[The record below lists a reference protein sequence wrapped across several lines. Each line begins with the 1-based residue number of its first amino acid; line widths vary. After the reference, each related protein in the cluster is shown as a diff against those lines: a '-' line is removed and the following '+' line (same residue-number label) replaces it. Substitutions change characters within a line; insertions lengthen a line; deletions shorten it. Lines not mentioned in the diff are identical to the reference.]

1 MSPEP
6 TLRVTSGRLAA
17 PMKEDTPLNDAYPLR
32 QVNLV
37 VSDLERS
44 KTFYSRF
51 GWQFRRMGDAALI
64 ADAAGVLLALHLP
77 DFVRMWNE
85 GYDGRTG
92 GAAVFDVDLPDR
104 ESVNRLHA
112 ELKAAGHASRQE
124 PFDAFFGSRYAVV
137 EDPDGNLVGLKSPR

>member
-1 MSPEP
+1 MQMSE
-6 TLRVTSGRLAA
+6 L
-17 PMKEDTPLNDAYPLR
+17 YPLR

-37 VSDLERS
+37 VSDLVRS
-44 KTFYSRF
+44 QTFYSRF
-51 GWQFRRMGDAALI
+51 GWQFRPMGDAALI
-64 ADAAGVLLALHLP
+64 ADAEGLQIALHLP

-92 GAAVFDVDLPDR
+92 GATVLDVSVPDR
-104 ESVNRLHA
+104 ASVDRLHA
-112 ELKAAGHASRQE
+112 EIRALGHASPQE

>member
-1 MSPEP
+1 MQVSD
-6 TLRVTSGRLAA
+6 LYA
-17 PMKEDTPLNDAYPLR
+17 LR

-44 KTFYSRF
+44 QTFYGRF
-51 GWQFRRMGDAALI
+51 GWEFRPMGDAALI
-64 ADAAGVLLALHLP
+64 ADAGDVLIALHLP

-92 GAAVFDVDLPDR
+92 GATVLDVSVPDR
-104 ESVNRLHA
+104 ASVDRLHA
-112 ELKAAGHASRQE
+112 ELTAAGHASPQE

>member
-1 MSPEP
+1 MPMSD
-6 TLRVTSGRLAA
+6 L
-17 PMKEDTPLNDAYPLR
+17 YPLR

-44 KTFYSRF
+44 QTFYSRF
-51 GWQFRRMGDAALI
+51 GWQFRQMGDAALI
-64 ADAAGVLLALHLP
+64 ADGGLLIALHLP

-85 GYDGRTG
+85 GYDGRIG
-92 GAAVFDVDLPDR
+92 GATVLDVSVPDR
-104 ESVNRLHA
+104 ASVDRLHA
-112 ELKAAGHASRQE
+112 EIRALGYASPQE

>member
-1 MSPEP
+1 MI
-6 TLRVTSGRLAA
+6 RLAA
-17 PMKEDTPLNDAYPLR
+17 MTKHDSPVNDVYPLR

-44 KTFYSRF
+44 QTFYSRF

-92 GAAVFDVDLPDR
+92 GLRCSTSISPTV
-104 ESVNRLHA
+104 
-112 ELKAAGHASRQE
+112 SRSTDSMRSSQ
-124 PFDAFFGSRYAVV
+124 PRGTPRARSRSMPSSARATRSWRT
-137 EDPDGNLVGLKSPR
+137 LTAISSA

>member
-1 MSPEP
+1 MQMS
-6 TLRVTSGRLAA
+6 
-17 PMKEDTPLNDAYPLR
+17 DFYPLR

-37 VSDLERS
+37 VSDLDRS
-44 KTFYSRF
+44 QRFYGRF
-51 GWQFRRMGDAALI
+51 GWPFRPMGDAALI
-64 ADAAGVLLALHLP
+64 ADAGEVLIALHLP

-92 GAAVFDVDLPDR
+92 GAAVLDVNLPDR
-104 ESVNRLHA
+104 ESVDRLHA
-112 ELKAAGHASRQE
+112 EVTAAGHASRQE

>member
-1 MSPEP
+1 MSD
-6 TLRVTSGRLAA
+6 L
-17 PMKEDTPLNDAYPLR
+17 YPLR

-44 KTFYSRF
+44 QTFYSRF
-51 GWQFRRMGDAALI
+51 GWQFRRMGEAALI
-64 ADAAGVLLALHLP
+64 ADAGGLLIALHLP

-92 GAAVFDVDLPDR
+92 GATVLDVSVPDR
-104 ESVNRLHA
+104 ASVA
-112 ELKAAGHASRQE
+112 PQE